1 MLCCEGIREIGVWK
15 TEHGVSL
22 LRKGICG
29 LGKNSDQQVLKCI
42 CLQVLLMFYDHSNN
56 LDGSL
61 QFSQMAL
68 NLCKEIGVPRLFL
81 FGVYETTT
89 EKVEERRSG
98 TALQN
103 IPLILEIVY
112 FLSLWLTN
120 NPCCLFHKIK
130 HKLSNIV
137 CEMQREV
144 QLQNANELYDLLEIG
159 DAALFFLCRI
169 GQETGLNETIQSLK
183 REIEKEGKNDKH
195 ESRNKSTSKTTV
207 RQNLLKERLAQ
218 CYIFISLYHSK
229 KKWGDIIFKSLQH
242 SLDVMIMGLP
252 GENRDATACY
262 SEIGT
267 EQYKI
272 ALEFLQRA
280 LDIRLKLYGKQHT
293 GPVEVYG
300 KMGEIHFLMENYT
313 LALEVQQLLLDIK
326 SKLFDGATS
335 AWSYYSIGLIQLS
348 MGDYTSALKF
358 SLHALDIRLKEHEQD
373 GKQHFPTAYSYL
385 AVGMT
390 KMLMKNYKETLDSY
404 YCALKIFLNLNGEL
418 SNETGHCYRAIGMV
432 WRTLGNKKLALN
444 NCQRALDIRLKI
456 YGEYHP
462 LMIQSDYDI
471 FVIEQMD

>member
-1 MLCCEGIREIGVWK
+1 MC
-15 TEHGVSL
+15 
-22 LRKGICG
+22 
-29 LGKNSDQQVLKCI
+29 
-42 CLQVLLMFYDHSNN
+42 YDHSNN

-112 FLSLWLTN
+112 FLSFWLMN

-159 DAALFFLCRI
+159 DAALFYLCKI

-218 CYIFISLYHSK
+218 CYIFISLYHY
-229 KKWGDIIFKSLQH
+229 
-242 SLDVMIMGLP
+242 
-252 GENRDATACY
+252 N
-262 SEIGT
+262 
-267 EQYKI
+267 
-272 ALEFLQRA
+272 
-280 LDIRLKLYGKQHT
+280 
-293 GPVEVYG
+293 
-300 KMGEIHFLMENYT
+300 IHLM
-313 LALEVQQLLLDIK
+313 
-326 SKLFDGATS
+326 
-335 AWSYYSIGLIQLS
+335 
-348 MGDYTSALKF
+348 
-358 SLHALDIRLKEHEQD
+358 
-373 GKQHFPTAYSYL
+373 
-385 AVGMT
+385 
-390 KMLMKNYKETLDSY
+390 
-404 YCALKIFLNLNGEL
+404 
-418 SNETGHCYRAIGMV
+418 
-432 WRTLGNKKLALN
+432 
-444 NCQRALDIRLKI
+444 
-456 YGEYHP
+456 
-462 LMIQSDYDI
+462 
-471 FVIEQMD
+471 